1 MTHER
6 LSRSVATAC
15 ALAASAAAFGVTV
28 TGDPVPH
35 LWHSFNTPDNAF
47 LGAAGYSG
55 AAWHNT
61 DAGALYAEWGG
72 FIPDGRNAWTFSTPT
87 VGTAGTVSAVVN
99 ETSGTGL
106 LTGTGN
112 IYGLAFGQLPGPPL
126 VFNLVVADTSGTSY
140 AATQTRTIVMRSG
153 TLGTLPDMNVLLNGV
168 AATASANTFRIDGT
182 IDMPT
187 GPGGSMQPTPTS
199 SAEWLWRWENVP
211 ATGPYRFDFQA
222 QTGHMSLDNL
232 VVYASPPSALPPPA
246 PVPTARSALV
256 ATNAL
261 AGALAAAAAAQTT
274 PSAVAAQSVGKR
286 R

>member
-1 MTHER
+1 MAAER
-6 LSRSVATAC
+6 LVRSVAAAL
-15 ALAASAAAFGVTV
+15 ALAASAAALGVTV

-47 LGAAGYSG
+47 LGAAGYTG
-55 AAWHNT
+55 PAWRNT

-72 FIPDGRNAWTFSTPT
+72 FIPDGRNSWTFSTPT
-87 VGTAGTVSAVVN
+87 VGTAGSVTAVLN

-126 VFNLVVADTSGTSY
+126 IFNLVVADTSGTTY
-140 AATQTRTIVMRSG
+140 GATQTRTIVLRSG
-153 TLGTLPDMNVLLNGV
+153 TLGTLPDMNVRLNGN
-168 AATASANTFRIDGT
+168 AAAASANTFRIDGT

-187 GPGGSMQPTPTS
+187 GPGGAPEPTPTS

-246 PVPTARSALV
+246 PVPTARAALL

-261 AGALAAAAAAQTT
+261 ASQLAAVAAGQTTLAAPAAAAEH
-274 PSAVAAQSVGKR
+274 GR
-286 R
+286 